1 MNYRYNGE
9 QNDMGEPEDKK
20 KFGVGSVLK
29 WIVYSVCIF
38 FAATLI
44 FRLIT
49 TKTPGELKNYLIK
62 TESVNSAYAKQKN
75 ELTIYKIDVR
85 SAFALGDALYIESVY
100 YIEAAENLQITL
112 RLNNARLPELSGGTP
127 FRPLLS
133 VGEAEDEP
141 EKTEHKDVYS
151 IGKTA
156 DRYRYFVYSF
166 EGVKID
172 YAKSIVELY
181 IFFESEENYPDTEYA
196 AAKFMIFNINMPKS
210 KVKTKIF
217 DFG

>member
-1 MNYRYNGE
+1 
-9 QNDMGEPEDKK
+9 MGEPDDKK

-44 FRLIT
+44 FRLIS
-49 TKTPGELKNYLIK
+49 TKTPGELKNYIIK
-62 TESVNSAYAKQKN
+62 TESVNAAYAKQKN
-75 ELTIYKIDVR
+75 ELAIYKIDVR
-85 SAFALGDALYIESVY
+85 NSFALGDALYIESAY
-100 YIEAAENLQITL
+100 YIEDAENLQITL
-112 RLNNARLPELSGGTP
+112 RFNNARLPQLSGDSP
-127 FRPLLS
+127 FLPLLS
-133 VGEAEDEP
+133 VGMAEDEP
-141 EKTEHKDVYS
+141 EQTEHKD
-151 IGKTA
+151 IHTTGKTT

-172 YAKSIVELY
+172 YAKSIVELF
-181 IFFESEENYPDTEYA
+181 IFLEGEENYPDADYA

-217 DFG
+217 DLG

>member
-1 MNYRYNGE
+1 MNYRYNGD
-9 QNDMGEPEDKK
+9 QNDTGEPENKK

-29 WIVYSVCIF
+29 WIVYSVCVFI
-38 FAATLI
+38 AAAVI

-49 TKTPGELKNYLIK
+49 TKTPGELKNYIIK
-62 TESVNSAYAKQKN
+62 TESVNAAYAKQKN

-85 SAFALGDALYIESVY
+85 SAFALGDALYIENVY

-112 RLNNARLPELSGGTP
+112 RLNNTRLPELRGGAP
-127 FRPLLS
+127 FLPLLS
-133 VGEAEDEP
+133 VGEAENEP
-141 EKTEHKDVYS
+141 EKTEPKDSRSV
-151 IGKTA
+151 GKTT
-156 DRYRYFVYSF
+156 DRYRYFVYCF
-166 EGVKID
+166 EDVKID
-172 YAKSIVELY
+172 YAKSIVELF
-181 IFFESEENYPDTEYA
+181 IFFGDEENYPDIEYA